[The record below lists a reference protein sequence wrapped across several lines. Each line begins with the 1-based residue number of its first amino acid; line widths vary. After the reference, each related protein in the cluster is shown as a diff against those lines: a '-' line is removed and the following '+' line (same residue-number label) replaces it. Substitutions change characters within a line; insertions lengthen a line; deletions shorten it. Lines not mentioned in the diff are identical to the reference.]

1 MSKENTAV
9 TKKKIKR
16 CKEDVVFDAAC
27 FIILTLVLF
36 VVAYPLYW
44 VIISSISA
52 PSAVSSG
59 KVLLHP
65 IGFTLKGYAEVFKN
79 DQVMRGFLNSLI
91 ITFCGVMVNLIVT
104 LPTSYALSRSNFS
117 GKKPITIFYLI
128 TMFFGGGLIP
138 TYLVIQRLQMLNT
151 IWALILP
158 GCLSVYNMIVART
171 FFKSNISEELYEDGL
186 ETYLERVSLDMTN
199 FTSKEAEE
207 KKEKTAGSDT
217 KKVVVVDEKA
227 LARMYQYIQRN
238 YGKTWL
244 SESEEKSRNYQLCR
258 GIHSDCSLY
267 YTEGVL
273 KNPVG
278 KYYQLSYAQ
287 KQKDKNLHAYYD
299 QHRAVRQNISL
310 LYQELKKAMLLQEDQ
325 SFADADHGILQPARM
340 WKVGRSQNADL
351 FRLEQRRNSL
361 DFVVD
366 ILVDASGS
374 QRPRQENV
382 TLQTYILAETLSRL
396 HIPFRVMSFCTFWDY
411 TILHRMRDYDDP
423 REKNSNIFEYI
434 TSSNNRDGLAVKAAG
449 MDLLKR
455 QEDRK
460 LLILLSDGKPYDVL
474 VNRPNARNPKPYRD
488 DYALHDTATEVRR
501 LRQQGVSVLGV
512 FVGEETELVAEQKI
526 FGKDFA
532 YARDIRNFSHMV
544 GSYLRRKIEE

>member
-1 MSKENTAV
+1 M

-171 FFKSNISEELYEDGL
+171 FFKSSCIRQLKL
-186 ETYLERVSLDMTN
+186 
-199 FTSKEAEE
+199 
-207 KKEKTAGSDT
+207 TAAPRRD
-217 KKVVVVDEKA
+217 
-227 LARMYQYIQRN
+227 
-238 YGKTWL
+238 
-244 SESEEKSRNYQLCR
+244 
-258 GIHSDCSLY
+258 
-267 YTEGVL
+267 
-273 KNPVG
+273 
-278 KYYQLSYAQ
+278 
-287 KQKDKNLHAYYD
+287 
-299 QHRAVRQNISL
+299 
-310 LYQELKKAMLLQEDQ
+310 
-325 SFADADHGILQPARM
+325 SF
-340 WKVGRSQNADL
+340 
-351 FRLEQRRNSL
+351 
-361 DFVVD
+361 
-366 ILVDASGS
+366 
-374 QRPRQENV
+374 
-382 TLQTYILAETLSRL
+382 SRL
-396 HIPFRVMSFCTFWDY
+396 HFRFPKRSSQFWFCT
-411 TILHRMRDYDDP
+411 M
-423 REKNSNIFEYI
+423 
-434 TSSNNRDGLAVKAAG
+434 
-449 MDLLKR
+449 
-455 QEDRK
+455 
-460 LLILLSDGKPYDVL
+460 
-474 VNRPNARNPKPYRD
+474 
-488 DYALHDTATEVRR
+488 
-501 LRQQGVSVLGV
+501 VSVTGTHTSQHS
-512 FVGEETELVAEQKI
+512 FI
-526 FGKDFA
+526 FRTKQS
-532 YARDIRNFSHMV
+532 IRCSWFCVTS
-544 GSYLRRKIEE
+544 

>member
-287 KQKDKNLHAYYD
+287 KRYKTSRN
-299 QHRAVRQNISL
+299 
-310 LYQELKKAMLLQEDQ
+310 
-325 SFADADHGILQPARM
+325 
-340 WKVGRSQNADL
+340 
-351 FRLEQRRNSL
+351 RR
-361 DFVVD
+361 
-366 ILVDASGS
+366 I
-374 QRPRQENV
+374 
-382 TLQTYILAETLSRL
+382 
-396 HIPFRVMSFCTFWDY
+396 
-411 TILHRMRDYDDP
+411 
-423 REKNSNIFEYI
+423 
-434 TSSNNRDGLAVKAAG
+434 
-449 MDLLKR
+449 
-455 QEDRK
+455 
-460 LLILLSDGKPYDVL
+460 
-474 VNRPNARNPKPYRD
+474 
-488 DYALHDTATEVRR
+488 
-501 LRQQGVSVLGV
+501 
-512 FVGEETELVAEQKI
+512 KI
-526 FGKDFA
+526 FMPITTST
-532 YARDIRNFSHMV
+532 ARCGRTFRCCTRS
-544 GSYLRRKIEE
+544 